1 MYIVNGYIIIDISLY
16 NKCEKVINKQAL
28 GFYLTSEPNTVIDI
42 TSCFDQKL
50 AAMALHSSQFSGETL
65 ALYRLYFMEKGRLQL
80 MPQFHREC
88 EKKASVQKQS
98 ASVEEICFSSK
109 IDCIHLVLRKP
120 GSLLTRCG

>member
-1 MYIVNGYIIIDISLY
+1 MYIVNDYIIIDISLD

-88 EKKASVQKQS
+88 EKKRLSKSNPLPSRKSVSPPKS
-98 ASVEEICFSSK
+98 IVSTWC
-109 IDCIHLVLRKP
+109 
-120 GSLLTRCG
+120 